1 MDDYEKIRQVIALHA
16 QLLDERRWDDLAALY
31 CADGVLPWGGEMFRG
46 PSEIASGLPA
56 TQPPNPH
63 RIKHLVFSPVIE
75 ITGETAKAWSDVVV
89 SLLSENGHAQMSF
102 VGRYHDHLR
111 LCGDHWLLSR
121 HVTVKTGD
129 PIPIDEELPSGL
141 V

>member
-1 MDDYEKIRQVIALHA
+1 
-16 QLLDERRWDDLAALY
+16 
-31 CADGVLPWGGEMFRG
+31 VLPWGEETFRG
-46 PSEIASGLPA
+46 PSEIAAGLPA
-56 TQPPNPH
+56 TQPPGPY
-63 RIKHLVFSPVIE
+63 RIKHLVFAPVIE

-89 SLLSENGHAQMSF
+89 SLLPENGQAQMSY

-111 LCGDHWLLSR
+111 LVAGHWLLSR

-129 PIPIDEELPSGL
+129 PIPIDEQLPSRL